1 MSDEKTLENMVAGKK
16 MEADQWYA
24 IRATAFARR
33 TSAGRL
39 ETKAMQVN
47 MVKVDSPDEPMPPE
61 GEVPPEG
68 GEGEDRPVV
77 TPQK

>member
-1 MSDEKTLENMVAGKK
+1 MSDEKTVETLLGGKK

-24 IRATAFARR
+24 VRATAFARR

-47 MVKVDSPDEPMPPE
+47 MVKVDSPDAPM
-61 GEVPPEG
+61 PPEG
-68 GEGEDRPVV
+68 GEGPDEGEPPDVATPV
-77 TPQK
+77 K